1 MSIQTYSIVGYLGG
15 SLIIISLL
23 PQLIKIIKT
32 KSAKDIALETY
43 LLLIIAEVCWIIYGF
58 LKNDIEIIVTNI
70 VSLFLTILIT
80 ILTIYYQKISQI
92 SLSEEIL
99 N

>member
-1 MSIQTYSIVGYLGG
+1 MSIQTYTIVGYLGG
-15 SLIIISLL
+15 ALIIISLL

-43 LLLIIAEVCWIIYGF
+43 LLLIVAESLWIFYGF

-80 ILTIYYQKISQI
+80 ILTIYYQ
-92 SLSEEIL
+92 
-99 N
+99 NTM